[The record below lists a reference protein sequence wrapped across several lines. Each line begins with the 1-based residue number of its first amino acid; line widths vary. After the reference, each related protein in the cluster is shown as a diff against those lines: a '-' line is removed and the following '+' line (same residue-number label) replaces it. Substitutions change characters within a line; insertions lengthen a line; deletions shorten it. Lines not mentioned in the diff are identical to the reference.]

1 MERKELYLIFAVVV
15 TFIFIASVLFTAGGI
30 TGGIIIKSVSCFEDK
45 DCNDHNEETTDFCK
59 NPSTEYSLCV
69 NKPI

>member
-1 MERKELYLIFAVVV
+1 MERKELYLIIAVVV
-15 TFIFIASVLFTAGGI
+15 TFAIIAGVFFSAGI
-30 TGGIIIKSVSCFEDK
+30 TGGTIIKSVSCFEDQ
-45 DCNDHNEETTDFCK
+45 DCNDHNEETIDFCK